1 MSAWRTY
8 VWNFNVM
15 ITSDRVLRL
24 VKQQNRG
31 GNCLSF
37 NLVDIVCL
45 SAALLRREGQLLDTN
60 RFPALPSDI
69 FNHNM
74 VSIEE
79 KKNKI
84 GCNIGIDLYIVW
96 LPLELFGTRNFFY
109 WTNTAVQMLI
119 GIDIVKE
126 KLVRVK
132 QYSTVLPSNERY
144 PLFWCSL
151 LYRRGVRGGIRD
163 HCWVIKATLSRDFS
177 EMTRRPG
184 TAGGRPKSA
193 GTGGGLQTT
202 FTFIRLIFQF

>member
-1 MSAWRTY
+1 MSAWRTC
-8 VWNFNVM
+8 VCNFNVM

-79 KKNKI
+79 EKKQNWLQYWHWFVYCMI
-84 GCNIGIDLYIVW
+84 TSGVVW
-96 LPLELFGTRNFFY
+96 DKKLFLLDQYCSADVDWHWHCKRKVGESQTIFY
-109 WTNTAVQMLI
+109 RSSIERALSI
-119 GIDIVKE
+119 I
-126 KLVRVK
+126 
-132 QYSTVLPSNERY
+132 SVLP
-144 PLFWCSL
+144 
-151 LYRRGVRGGIRD
+151 
-163 HCWVIKATLSRDFS
+163 A
-177 EMTRRPG
+177 
-184 TAGGRPKSA
+184 
-193 GTGGGLQTT
+193 LQEEG
-202 FTFIRLIFQF
+202 

>member
-1 MSAWRTY
+1 
-8 VWNFNVM
+8 M
-15 ITSDRVLRL
+15 ITSGVVWD
-24 VKQQNRG
+24 
-31 GNCLSF
+31 
-37 NLVDIVCL
+37 
-45 SAALLRREGQLLDTN
+45 
-60 RFPALPSDI
+60 
-69 FNHNM
+69 
-74 VSIEE
+74 
-79 KKNKI
+79 KK
-84 GCNIGIDLYIVW
+84 L
-96 LPLELFGTRNFFY
+96 FY

-144 PLFWCSL
+144 PLFRCSL
-151 LYRRGVRGGIRD
+151 LYRRRGRGGIRD

-202 FTFIRLIFQF
+202 FSFIKKIPINSKFHLPNSHYYI